1 MVHNKKIAKLG
12 RKKSHR
18 VALVNNLMKSLI
30 IHGKV
35 DTTITKASVLKS
47 RIDKLMTLAKSDERK
62 VAYKKVNAILNDNK
76 VCDLLFDK
84 YLVNYKDLN
93 SGYTQRVL
101 LNNRKGDNA
110 LLARIAWKG
119 TLEL

>member
-18 VALVNNLMKSLI
+18 VALVTNLVKSLI
-30 IHGKV
+30 IHGKI
-35 DTTITKASVLKS
+35 DTTVTKANVLKS
-47 RIDKLMTLAKSDERK
+47 RIDKIMTLAKASER
-62 VAYKKVNAILNDNK
+62 VIAFKKVNAILNDVK
-76 VCDLLFDK
+76 VTTMLFDK
-84 YLVNYKDLN
+84 YLVEYKDLS

-119 TLEL
+119 TLEI